1 MAEGLSMNFTHFM
14 FFRVCREYG
23 LQLTCAD
30 VYNAVL
36 GDLDT
41 ANSNLLYAQQ
51 NKLEHFHF
59 FGFKRDLAI
68 SISLTQV
75 MCRWGCYLMF

>member
-1 MAEGLSMNFTHFM
+1 MFLRVGRKEGLQ
-14 FFRVCREYG
+14 V
-23 LQLTCAD
+23 TCAD
-30 VYNAVL
+30 ICIAVL

-41 ANSNLLYAQQ
+41 PNSNLLYAQQ